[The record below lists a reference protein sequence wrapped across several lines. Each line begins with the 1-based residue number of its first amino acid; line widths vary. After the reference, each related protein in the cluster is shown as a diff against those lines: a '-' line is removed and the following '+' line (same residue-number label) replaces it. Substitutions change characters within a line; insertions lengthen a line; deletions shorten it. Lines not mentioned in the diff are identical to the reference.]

1 MSDSKPK
8 RQPETDA
15 ERAERLRAQVT
26 DAPTISEAE
35 FKTKS
40 RRSFLVG
47 GSAALAGFLGW
58 KWIDMQPKIDRIPA
72 LLRKNHELAEKVWR
86 GLYRPGAMAPTFPI
100 SASGMPR
107 ANGRH
112 GLRSEI
118 DLGTWSMQI
127 LDHAGQE
134 IGRMDMNAIRALPK
148 VEMTTELKCIEGWSQ
163 IVHWGGARFSDVAA
177 MYPEASQRE
186 YVGLATPDGEYTV
199 GMDMASMMHAQ
210 TLLAYE
216 MQGEPLERWH
226 GAPLR
231 LVTPLKYGVKLIKRI
246 GTVQFMDTRPGDYWA
261 ERGYDWYIGH

>member
-1 MSDSKPK
+1 MSDAPTD
-8 RQPETDA
+8 RQPESDA
-15 ERAERLRAQVT
+15 ERAERLRAQVME
-26 DAPTISEAE
+26 APTISEAE

-40 RRSFLVG
+40 RRSLIVG
-47 GSAALAGFLGW
+47 GAAALAGVLGW
-58 KWIDMQPKIDRIPA
+58 RWLGSQPKIDRLPA
-72 LLRKNHELAEKVWR
+72 LLRKNHELAERVWR

-100 SASGMPR
+100 AASGMPR
-107 ANGRH
+107 VNGRH

-118 DLGTWSMQI
+118 DLDAWSMQI
-127 LDHAGQE
+127 LNHAGQE
-134 IGRMDMNAIRALPK
+134 IDRLDMEAIRALPK

-177 MYPEASQRE
+177 LYSEASQRE
-186 YVGLATPDGEYTV
+186 YVGLATPDGGYTV
-199 GMDMASMMHAQ
+199 GMDMDAMMHAQ

-231 LVTPLKYGVKLIKRI
+231 LVTPLKYGVKHIKRI
-246 GTVQFMDTRPGDYWA
+246 GSVQFTDARPGDYWA

>member
-1 MSDSKPK
+1 MSDAPKK

-15 ERAERLRAQVT
+15 ERAQRLRAQEM

-35 FKTKS
+35 FKAKS
-40 RRSFLVG
+40 RRSFIVG
-47 GSAALAGFLGW
+47 GAAALAGVLGW
-58 KWIDMQPKIDRIPA
+58 KWIDMQPKVDRIPA
-72 LLRKNHELAEKVWR
+72 LLRSNHELAESVWR

-100 SASGMPR
+100 SASGMPK

-112 GLRSEI
+112 GLGSEI
-118 DLGTWSMQI
+118 DLDAWSMQI
-127 LDHAGQE
+127 LNHAGQE
-134 IGRMDMNAIRALPK
+134 IGRMDMDAIRALPK

-177 MYPEASQRE
+177 MVPEASQRE
-186 YVGLATPDGEYTV
+186 YVGLATPDGDYTV

-216 MQGEPLERWH
+216 MQGEPLALMH

-231 LVTPLKYGVKLIKRI
+231 LMTPLKYGVKQIKRI
-246 GTVQFMDTRPGDYWA
+246 GSVQFTDTRPDDYWA